1 MAEDLKKKT
10 KKGIFWTFF
19 NSIANNGLSFV
30 VGVIMARLLSPS
42 DYGITAL
49 PAVFIV
55 VANVFITG
63 GLDSAMIRKQEL
75 KDIDLSTAFL
85 YSTFVGIFAYLLIF
99 FGAPFIAKFYDEPI
113 LVPLVRVTAL
123 TFLWSPLATPQSIIL
138 NRNLDFKTLAKIS
151 VITKIVGAIIGISF
165 AYLGYGLWAL
175 VIMSVV
181 SSFLQFVQ
189 MWITVKWKPSFR
201 WSKESFR
208 YLWGFGNKLLASRL
222 IDVVYN
228 NIAPIFI
235 GKFYSTAE
243 LGVYNRALGYAQLP
257 AQQGTYVI
265 QQVTFPVLSK
275 MQDDQEV
282 LARNYRKMLKTSA
295 FVLFPVMT
303 LLAALAKPV
312 IVILVTEKWIE
323 SVFYLQL
330 LCFSMMWWPIHS
342 INLNLLQVKGRSD
355 LFLKLEIWKKAIGFV
370 VMAITLPLGLKYF
383 VGSGIITAFIFVF
396 INTYY
401 TGKLINVGFLK
412 QMKDLFP
419 IYSLSLIVFAIV
431 YIFTIAFDNYLLQ
444 LVLGGTIGAL
454 FYLGCAYIFKFPEID
469 EVKYMLKRNK

>member
-30 VGVIMARLLSPS
+30 VGVIMPRLLSPS

-99 FGAPFIAKFYDEPI
+99 FGAPFIAEFYDEPI

-275 MQDDQEV
+275 MQDDLEA

-295 FVLFPVMT
+295 FVLFPLMT

-323 SVFYLQL
+323 SVPYLQL

-355 LFLKLEIWKKAIGFV
+355 LFLKLEIWKKTIGFV

-383 VGSGIITAFIFVF
+383 VGSGIITAFVYVF
-396 INTYY
+396 INTYF

-412 QMKDLFP
+412 QMKDLLP
-419 IYSLSLIVFAIV
+419 IYSLCLIVFAIA
-431 YIFTIAFDNYLLQ
+431 YIFTIAFDNYWLQ